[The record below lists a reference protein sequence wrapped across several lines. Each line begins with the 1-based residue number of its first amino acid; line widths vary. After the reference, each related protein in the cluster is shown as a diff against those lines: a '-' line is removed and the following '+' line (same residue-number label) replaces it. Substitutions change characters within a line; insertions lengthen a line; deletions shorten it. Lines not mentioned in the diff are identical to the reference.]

1 MKTGL
6 SNMDTKTDSARRKDS
21 VASELILVIVLLSE
35 AVNYCLRVWETVL
48 INRSDIANT
57 LYISI
62 LIFVLFIGSFFLKKI
77 NFLKK
82 DVILCVA
89 FAMLCTFFSILRN
102 GTWWLTFNNTILY
115 FWGKAILSY
124 MVIRCVKDWGCFLTI
139 FAKASKIMIYI
150 SLITYILT
158 LPYIPYRS
166 TPEWYMFFSSAMVCP
181 IYGTILNI
189 FYNQKNLDRIAVV
202 LMLVCVLINGARG
215 SLVQIAL
222 FFILYCVTNKRMSKI
237 IIIAVVI
244 AMIAIFALP
253 LLMSNQNFVALIG
266 NSRTL
271 SLMFSG
277 NFSNDSG
284 RASGYLLILQYF
296 FSSPP
301 EVILFG
307 LGIGGDRFFISNYIP
322 YFGAGYPHQFF
333 IEILLHY
340 GIIGAFIILT
350 FIVYISI
357 KAAKLSFMR
366 SELAD
371 TIALLFTNVVVLM
384 FSASYLTSSS
394 MFLWVGFCVNI
405 CANKQHILKNK
416 KDFEPISNKLYEQNN

>member
-1 MKTGL
+1 MNTGL
-6 SNMDTKTDSARRKDS
+6 SNLNTKMDIARQKDS
-21 VASELILVIVLLSE
+21 FASESILVILLLSE
-35 AVNYCLRVWETVL
+35 AANYCLRVWETVL
-48 INRSDIANT
+48 INRNDIANM

-62 LIFVLFIGSFFLKKI
+62 LLFVLFIGSFFLKKI

-102 GTWWLTFNNTILY
+102 GTWWLTFNNTIFY

-124 MVIRCVKDWGCFLTI
+124 MIVRCVKDWGCFLSI
-139 FAKASKIMIYI
+139 FAKASKTMIYI
-150 SLITYILT
+150 SLITCILT

-181 IYGTILNI
+181 ICGTILNI
-189 FYNQKNLDRIAVV
+189 FYNQKNLDKIAVV
-202 LMLVCVLINGARG
+202 LMIVCVLINGARG

-222 FFILYCVTNKRMSKI
+222 FYILYCVTNKRKRKLI
-237 IIIAVVI
+237 IISIVI
-244 AMIAIFALP
+244 AIITIFVLP
-253 LLMSNQNFVALIG
+253 LLMSNQIFVSLIG

-271 SLMFSG
+271 SLILSG
-277 NFSNDSG
+277 NFSSDSG
-284 RASGYLLILQYF
+284 RLNGYLSILQYF

-307 LGIGGDRFFISNYIP
+307 LGIGGDRFFISNFIP
-322 YFGAGYPHQFF
+322 YFGAGYPHQFL
-333 IEILLHY
+333 IEILLHF
-340 GIIGAFIILT
+340 GIIGAVIILA

-357 KAAKLSFMR
+357 KAAKLALMR

-371 TIALLFTNVVVLM
+371 AMALLISNAVVLM
-384 FSASYLTSSS
+384 FSSSYLISFS
-394 MFLWVGFCVNI
+394 MFLWVGFCINI
-405 CANKQHILKNK
+405 CANKQHVLKTK
-416 KDFEPISNKLYEQNN
+416 MISN